1 MESNIIYFVIPFI
14 SLVLVLV
21 LMPLAR
27 KVAIK
32 MSLVDKPNFRKVH
45 TVPVPLVGGILVVI
59 SSMIALFVFPEVWH
73 LEKKYFSILIC
84 SLILLI
90 VGIIDDKIDLR
101 WTIKFS
107 VQLIL
112 AWFLFESGIKIG
124 SMFGIFGI
132 NELPLTAQYVL
143 TLTVIVGVVNAF
155 NLMDGI
161 DGLVAG
167 LAILGLSAFTVI
179 AFLNNNQFLIVLY
192 LSLIGALIGFLRFN
206 LSSKEKVFMGDSGSL
221 VLGFILVSSGI
232 LLLKDAANS
241 PFSSVTFAII
251 VGVLALPVADSLRV
265 YRRRLKNGSSP
276 FKADKMHFHHMVLY
290 LGLKH
295 KSASLLIIFI
305 SFSLIII
312 SLFLGTY
319 FSITF
324 MLIINLIVFILISE
338 ILWLNRK
345 INIWRT
351 KIKKLES
358 V

>member
-179 AFLNNNQFLIVLY
+179 AFLNNNQFLMVLY

>member
-59 SSMIALFVFPEVWH
+59 SSMMELFVFPEVWH

-179 AFLNNNQFLIVLY
+179 AFLNNNQFLMVLY

>member
-32 MSLVDKPNFRKVH
+32 ISLVDKPNFRKVH

-179 AFLNNNQFLIVLY
+179 AFLNNNQFLMVLY

>member
-1 MESNIIYFVIPFI
+1 MDSNIIYFVIPFI
-14 SLVLVLV
+14 SLVLVIV
-21 LMPLAR
+21 LMPIVC

-32 MSLVDKPNFRKVH
+32 ICLVDKPNFRKVH
-45 TVPVPLVGGILVVI
+45 TLPVPLVGGILVVT
-59 SSMIALFVFPEVWH
+59 SSMIALLVFPEVWH

-90 VGIIDDKIDLR
+90 VGIIDDKVDLR

-107 VQLIL
+107 VQLVL
-112 AWFLFESGIKIG
+112 AWFLFDSGIKIE

-132 NELPLTAQYVL
+132 NELPLIVQYFL

-179 AFLNNNQFLIVLY
+179 ALLNNNQFLMVLY

-206 LSSKEKVFMGDSGSL
+206 LSSKEKVFMGDSGAL

-232 LLLKDAANS
+232 LLLQDASNT
-241 PFSSVTFAII
+241 PMSSVTFATI

-265 YRRRLKNGSSP
+265 YRMRLKSGSSP

-295 KSASLLIIFI
+295 KWASFLIIFI
-305 SFSLIII
+305 SFSLIVI

-319 FSITF
+319 FSTTF